1 MDTLHCSTAQHAT
14 YDCSTCHPRT
24 AQHYN
29 YTIKYYHNSSISAS
43 QRCRLH
49 IFSNRVSAQSQVAA
63 AAVSDASDSYVC
75 NHAKC
80 NCIHCRARK
89 LVDGSK
95 FMGRRP
101 GMFEIVKGLRPA
113 DRDFE
118 AERGGVSTDSRAK
131 MHLPAPGGPLGD
143 SWSKLAKALPP
154 AGRNLQGEL
163 GSPDTLSPHLMRS
176 M

>member
-95 FMGRRP
+95 FTGRRP

-118 AERGGVSTDSRAK
+118 AERGVFRPI
-131 MHLPAPGGPLGD
+131 LAP
-143 SWSKLAKALPP
+143 KCTCPP
-154 AGRNLQGEL
+154 QEAPWGTAGRNWPRPFHQLVETSKGSL
-163 GSPDTLSPHLMRS
+163 GALIHCHPT
-176 M
+176 